1 MLLGEGTRLDLLLEL
16 SEGMLLLVGVLVKAL
31 VQPLGQLN
39 KELRLVAM
47 ELELEGMNQRVYLC
61 ACLCFNCLLVNC
73 YPCRCRL

>member
-61 ACLCFNCLLVNC
+61 ACLCFNCLLV
-73 YPCRCRL
+73 PMPL